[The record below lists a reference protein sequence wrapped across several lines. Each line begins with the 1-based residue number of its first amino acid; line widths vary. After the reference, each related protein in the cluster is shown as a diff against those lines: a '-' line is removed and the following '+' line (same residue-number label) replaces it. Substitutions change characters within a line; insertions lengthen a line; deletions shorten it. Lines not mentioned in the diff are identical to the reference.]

1 MDCIVHR
8 LTKSRMQLRDFHFL
22 PKSISMSIIISPKLF
37 IQIEL
42 YVFWMYHVL
51 VKILLYSSSITFIL
65 LNGILLI
72 LEA

>member
-8 LTKSRMQLRDFHFL
+8 VTKSRMQLRDFHFL
-22 PKSISMSIIISPKLF
+22 PKSISMSIILSLNLF
-37 IQIEL
+37 LQIQL

>member
-8 LTKSRMQLRDFHFL
+8 VTKSWMQLRDFHFL
-22 PKSISMSIIISPKLF
+22 PKSISMSIILSPNLF
-37 IQIEL
+37 LQIQL

-72 LEA
+72 LDA